1 MYKPISRSKKFIPLS
16 TWLREGKTFHRGV
29 FLYLKKWKTSTRNV
43 DFFLSCV
50 QFCRMRSSTSL
61 ENSFTKRRA
70 GAKKSY
76 FFKQRTFCR
85 CKGKTGDCLPKIE
98 RWWRFWIAEDGLS
111 KCKACS
117 NQSLGWRIFYAFP
130 AGCCGTWPLW
140 EPARLRSAGDIW
152 CEKGYENFASPTV
165 SVARTTTE
173 DRNSLSWF
181 TGVLW
186 ATLFAVM
193 CLDGVFRLFKY
204 TLIFYKDM
212 FYYVLR
218 HFKNILRIKP
228 RLRFWR
234 GWI

>member
-1 MYKPISRSKKFIPLS
+1 MLKPISRSKKFISLS

-76 FFKQRTFCR
+76 FFKQRSFCR

-117 NQSLGWRIFYAFP
+117 NQFPGWKIFCAFP
-130 AGCCGTWPLW
+130 AVCCRTWPDLATVGIDLHEEAPATYGAKKATKILHDPLLVTRLCLW
-140 EPARLRSAGDIW
+140 
-152 CEKGYENFASPTV
+152 
-165 SVARTTTE
+165 
-173 DRNSLSWF
+173 
-181 TGVLW
+181 
-186 ATLFAVM
+186 
-193 CLDGVFRLFKY
+193 
-204 TLIFYKDM
+204 
-212 FYYVLR
+212 
-218 HFKNILRIKP
+218 
-228 RLRFWR
+228 
-234 GWI
+234 